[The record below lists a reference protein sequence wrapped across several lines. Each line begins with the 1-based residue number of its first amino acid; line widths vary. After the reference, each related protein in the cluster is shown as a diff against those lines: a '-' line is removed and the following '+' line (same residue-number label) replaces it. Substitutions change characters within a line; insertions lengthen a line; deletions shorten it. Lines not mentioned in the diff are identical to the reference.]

1 MTQKHFI
8 ALAETI
14 KNTPDLQSTVAL
26 NAILDFCASQSPK
39 FDAKR
44 FIKAATGINMPGN
57 RLPAN

>member
-1 MTQKHFI
+1 MTKKHFI

-14 KNTPDLQSTVAL
+14 KNTPDLQSTVCL
-26 NAILDFCASQSPK
+26 NAILAFCSEQNPQ

-44 FIKAATGINMPGN
+44 FIKAATGISMPGN